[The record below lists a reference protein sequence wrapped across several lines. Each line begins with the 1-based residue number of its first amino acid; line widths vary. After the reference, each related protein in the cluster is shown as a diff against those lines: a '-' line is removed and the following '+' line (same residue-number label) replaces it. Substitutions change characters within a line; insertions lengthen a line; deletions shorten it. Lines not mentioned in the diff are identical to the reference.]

1 MISAQTRSAFV
12 ARENRYAPSGRSP
25 RACFSG
31 PCSSSVDRGRALSPR
46 GGRRRFSLARAV
58 RQAQPGASAFF
69 PSSPC
74 RQSGT
79 ATPRYPVR
87 QSRRRCIPR
96 LCRSRNVP
104 VPKGGED
111 NVFDSPGNPGKYGNQ
126 DSRRYDQR
134 QRAAVF
140 DTSFAS
146 RRTPASSQGNKPP
159 KDFTEAF
166 ACDRDVKTPVAGTYS
181 SASTRTMTQPRGY
194 CGDLSSRLDM
204 RAGISIRSWPMISSI
219 RNGTLQAACRAFFR
233 AEPEGAR

>member
-1 MISAQTRSAFV
+1 VLFRT
-12 ARENRYAPSGRSP
+12 
-25 RACFSG
+25 
-31 PCSSSVDRGRALSPR
+31 CSSSVDRGRALSPR

-104 VPKGGED
+104 VPKEGRTTFST
-111 NVFDSPGNPGKYGNQ
+111 VQ
-126 DSRRYDQR
+126 AI
-134 QRAAVF
+134 RASTGTGIPADTISVSELRF

-194 CGDLSSRLDM
+194 CGGLSSRLDM
-204 RAGISIRSWPMISSI
+204 RDGISIRSWPMISSI
-219 RNGTLQAACRAFFR
+219 RNGTLQAACGAFFR